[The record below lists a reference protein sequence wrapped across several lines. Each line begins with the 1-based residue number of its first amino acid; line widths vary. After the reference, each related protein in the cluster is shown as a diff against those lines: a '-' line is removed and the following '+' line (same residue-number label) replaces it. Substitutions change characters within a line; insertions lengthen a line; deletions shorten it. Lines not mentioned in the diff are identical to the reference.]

1 MDSNSI
7 GSWAE
12 YLSKERGLT
21 LGSIR
26 LMTSHL
32 RQIGGDLEDP
42 RVLHTDDIR
51 TWLHSKGGSASTFS
65 SRLTSC
71 RSFYRWLVITKQRI
85 DDPTTGIQAP
95 KKRRGLPRPVEN
107 LDGIFPFL
115 DDLDRR
121 NNLNAA
127 KMACLNTRPVGETRA
142 MAVFLAETGLRIFEA
157 VTLVL
162 AVPTPEQLRIVGK
175 GGKHAFVPLTDD
187 ARDAWD
193 FLGGGW
199 PLGIRG
205 TQRRF
210 KEAGFTP
217 HQLRHLRATSMAA
230 AGCDLGDIQTMLRH
244 ESADTTRVY
253 TAWSTDRVRDALAKV
268 KEKKSES
275 IRPRLRIV
283 N

>member
-1 MDSNSI
+1 MSDCI
-7 GSWAE
+7 DRWAE
-12 YLSKERGLT
+12 YLGKERGLAPN
-21 LGSIR
+21 SIR

-32 RQIGGDLEDP
+32 RQLQGDLEDP
-42 RVLHTDDIR
+42 RVLHTDDLR
-51 TWLHSKGGSASTFS
+51 TWLHGKGGSSATFS

-71 RSFYRWLVITKQRI
+71 RGFYRWLVITKQRI
-85 DDPTTGIQAP
+85 DDPTMGIQAP
-95 KKRRGLPRPVEN
+95 KKRQGLPRPVEN
-107 LDGIFPFL
+107 LEDALNVL
-115 DDLDRR
+115 DELDQR
-121 NNLNAA
+121 NNVNAA
-127 KMACLNTRPVGETRA
+127 TMKCLRIRPVGQTRA
-142 MAVFLAETGLRIFEA
+142 MAVFLAETGLRIHEA

-162 AVPTPEQLRIVGK
+162 PVPAPEQLRIVGK

-193 FLGGGW
+193 FLGGTW

-244 ESADTTRVY
+244 ESADTTRIY

-268 KEKKSES
+268 KQAES
-275 IRPRLRIV
+275 RPRARLRSV
-283 N
+283 S